1 MAILDKVRQWI
12 SLADR
17 DAQLQKRLADL
28 RQRMPVPVFWLFGKT
43 QSGKTSVV
51 KYLTGADEAEI
62 GNGFKPCTRYSRQ
75 YQFPTADAPLLT
87 FLDTRGMDEPGYDPT
102 VDLAQFNDQAHVVV
116 VTVKALDHAQERML
130 EHLRRIRRSQ
140 PARPVVLVLTH
151 LHEAYPQQQ
160 HPEPY
165 PFGAEQEASFVTEA
179 LQRTLA
185 EQRRRF
191 VDLVDKI
198 VPIDLTK
205 PEEGFANPNYGGE
218 QLKKV
223 LLEVL
228 PAAYRQ

>member
-1 MAILDKVRQWI
+1 
-12 SLADR
+12 
-17 DAQLQKRLADL
+17 
-28 RQRMPVPVFWLFGKT
+28 
-43 QSGKTSVV
+43 
-51 KYLTGADEAEI
+51 
-62 GNGFKPCTRYSRQ
+62 
-75 YQFPTADAPLLT
+75 
-87 FLDTRGMDEPGYDPT
+87 YDPT

-140 PARPVVLVLTH
+140 PARAVVLVLTH

-228 PAAYRQ
+228 PAAYRQTLLTLAEAQRDLRDIYAK